1 MNHYKTLFSALNQ
14 AKIEYLIIGGVAVN
28 LYGYSRFTSDV
39 DIIVLVT
46 DENLARIDNLA
57 KKLNFTARQPIS
69 IKTLNNQQ
77 EIDNLLKEKNF
88 LAFTYLSNE
97 KLPLDIDILTNES
110 LNFEKFNSKKT
121 IIKIWDLELPVIN
134 IDDLIELKQNS
145 NRTKDLEDLEALLKF
160 KADL

>member
-1 MNHYKTLFSALNQ
+1 MNHYKTLFSALNK

-46 DENLARIDNLA
+46 DENLAKIDNLA
-57 KKLNFTARQPIS
+57 KQLNFTARQPIS
-69 IKTLNNQQ
+69 IKTLNNQS
-77 EIDNLLKEKNF
+77 EINQLLTEKNF
-88 LAFTYLSNE
+88 LAFTYLSNQ
-97 KLPLDIDILTNES
+97 KLPLDIDILTKES

-134 IDDLIELKQNS
+134 IDDLIQLKQNS